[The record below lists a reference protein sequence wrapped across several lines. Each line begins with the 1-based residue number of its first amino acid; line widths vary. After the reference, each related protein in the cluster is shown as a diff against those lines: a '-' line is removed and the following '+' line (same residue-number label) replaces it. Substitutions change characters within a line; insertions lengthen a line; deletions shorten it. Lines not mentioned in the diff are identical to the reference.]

1 MSDNSTNNKRIAK
14 NTFFLTIRMIFVT
27 LVYIY
32 TSRVI
37 LNALG
42 VVDYGIY
49 NVIGGFV
56 SMFGFLNLSLA
67 NGIQRFYN
75 YELGAKGTG
84 AITPVY
90 NAALIIQ
97 GVLALVI
104 LLLLESVGLWYLYS
118 KMVIPVE
125 RFHIAFWLFQF
136 SVLTSLLTIIQ
147 IPFQAAI
154 MSYEKMDFYAIVS
167 IFDVLLN
174 LFIALAIPF
183 VSLDK
188 LLIFGLL
195 TLIRAVV
202 IFCMYFLFCKRNF
215 TALKIQD
222 KLDKVLLRE
231 MLSFSGWNM
240 FGSFGGMVKDQ
251 GLNMILNLF
260 FGPVVNAAKGIATQ
274 VAGAVQGFVSNISIA
289 VRPQLTGSYAS
300 GDKERAFRMMYTL
313 SKLSFI
319 ILYILSLPLIIEV
332 DYVLHLWLGENVPD
346 NASAF
351 IIISILLNYLG
362 SFSSSFSAIIHSS
375 GRMKWYQFTGATCN
389 ILVLPVCYIFLLN
402 GCSPVFAYSI
412 TICFV
417 ILNLIITLFLL
428 NRIEGLAVFDYLKRV
443 ILPLIFI
450 VVSTIIIPMIPN
462 YYMNEGFLRLVVVT
476 IVIFLIIPIFFY
488 LFGADKSEK
497 KMIMGMLSNI
507 RKKYI

>member
-67 NGIQRFYN
+67 NGIQRF
-75 YELGAKGTG
+75 
-84 AITPVY
+84 Y

-375 GRMKWYQFTGATCN
+375 IFWFYQF
-389 ILVLPVCYIFLLN
+389 V
-402 GCSPVFAYSI
+402 
-412 TICFV
+412 
-417 ILNLIITLFLL
+417 
-428 NRIEGLAVFDYLKRV
+428 
-443 ILPLIFI
+443 
-450 VVSTIIIPMIPN
+450 
-462 YYMNEGFLRLVVVT
+462 
-476 IVIFLIIPIFFY
+476 IFFY
-488 LFGADKSEK
+488 LMAAHLF
-497 KMIMGMLSNI
+497 LLTQ
-507 RKKYI
+507 